1 MSKYFNLSKSTNE
14 FKSLLFKYKNQVKMS
29 KIPNEDL
36 QKILD
41 MKKLQ
46 VERSETEEE
55 FIIREMKSN
64 QLFFEEMK
72 NTYGN
77 KVNGHQKNKDIQN
90 VKNKVESKNKL
101 QKQRFFIDGS
111 SNHLSTIKEKDNN
124 ELSNTKKCN
133 KIINLPMIFPKHHH
147 QNKNIVYNTEKIE
160 KSKPKVNLDTSSIS
174 LCVLPLR
181 QNKKLYLSLLDSL
194 RNEYRSMSEEIKG
207 LDEMENE
214 YIKANTIKIK
224 NLKRKMN

>member
-1 MSKYFNLSKSTNE
+1 
-14 FKSLLFKYKNQVKMS
+14 MS

-64 QLFFEEMK
+64 QLFLEEMK

-77 KVNGHQKNKDIQN
+77 KVNGHQ
-90 VKNKVESKNKL
+90 KNKVESKNKL

-147 QNKNIVYNTEKIE
+147 QNKNIVYNTEKKE
-160 KSKPKVNLDTSSIS
+160 KSKVNLDTSSIS

>member
-1 MSKYFNLSKSTNE
+1 MSKL
-14 FKSLLFKYKNQVKMS
+14 Q
-29 KIPNEDL
+29 NEDL

-41 MKKLQ
+41 MKRLQ

-77 KVNGHQKNKDIQN
+77 KAGGHQKNKDIQN
-90 VKNKVESKNKL
+90 VKNKVQSKNKL

-111 SNHLSTIKEKDNN
+111 SNHLNTIKEKDDN
-124 ELSNTKKCN
+124 ELSINKKCN
-133 KIINLPMIFPKHHH
+133 KVISLPLIFPKNQR
-147 QNKNIVYNTEKIE
+147 QNKTIVYNTEKRE
-160 KSKPKVNLDTSSIS
+160 KSKPKVNLDIS
-174 LCVLPLR
+174 AVSLNVLPLR

-214 YIKANTIKIK
+214 YFKAYNMKIK